1 MTRQI
6 GPHSNLES
14 LKKEAKQWLKALRA
28 ADPDALARLRS
39 ALPEHDQTITLRT
52 VQLALAREH
61 GAAGWAA
68 LCDSL
73 DARERKLRELREIAE
88 EMLRHAIFKGDH
100 AVAARLFERHPE
112 VATLDLFTAVA
123 AGNLEEVERRLAA
136 DPAGASR
143 AGGPLSWPPLLYLAY
158 MRLPGSA
165 ATSVAIARALLDRG
179 ADPNARW
186 SDGWDNYFTVLT
198 GVIALGEGVKPPHER
213 ADELAELL
221 IERGA
226 DPFDIQSFYNT
237 SICGDDTHWLD
248 VLWTHSERRGEIG
261 KWSEGKRI
269 GGKISLSALDFM
281 LSLAV
286 SYNHPRRA
294 EWLLAHGANPDTSH
308 AYSVRP
314 LREEAL
320 VHANQAMADLLTRHG
335 AAVAPLQGAAA
346 FQIACRTGDFAEA
359 RRLAALHPETL
370 RDATNLV
377 EAARFG
383 RRDIVELL
391 LDLGMGVDMEDEG
404 GVRAMN
410 IAAGNGRIDVMKLL
424 IERGADVD
432 RPTKHYGGPL
442 GFAAHFGQRAAAELL
457 APLSRDVH
465 NLVYLGMRDRLRE
478 LFAAEPELVNLRHFR
493 SGFTPLFALPAEE
506 TAALEM
512 ARFLLENG
520 ADPRLKS
527 PAGETPATAARKRG
541 QESVAELLSAIGR
554 GA

>member
-186 SDGWDNYFTVLT
+186 SDGWDN
-198 GVIALGEGVKPPHER
+198 
-213 ADELAELL
+213 
-221 IERGA
+221 
-226 DPFDIQSFYNT
+226 
-237 SICGDDTHWLD
+237 
-248 VLWTHSERRGEIG
+248 
-261 KWSEGKRI
+261 
-269 GGKISLSALDFM
+269 
-281 LSLAV
+281 
-286 SYNHPRRA
+286 
-294 EWLLAHGANPDTSH
+294 
-308 AYSVRP
+308 
-314 LREEAL
+314 
-320 VHANQAMADLLTRHG
+320 
-335 AAVAPLQGAAA
+335 
-346 FQIACRTGDFAEA
+346 
-359 RRLAALHPETL
+359 
-370 RDATNLV
+370 
-377 EAARFG
+377 
-383 RRDIVELL
+383 
-391 LDLGMGVDMEDEG
+391 
-404 GVRAMN
+404 
-410 IAAGNGRIDVMKLL
+410 
-424 IERGADVD
+424 
-432 RPTKHYGGPL
+432 
-442 GFAAHFGQRAAAELL
+442 
-457 APLSRDVH
+457 
-465 NLVYLGMRDRLRE
+465 
-478 LFAAEPELVNLRHFR
+478 
-493 SGFTPLFALPAEE
+493 
-506 TAALEM
+506 
-512 ARFLLENG
+512 
-520 ADPRLKS
+520 
-527 PAGETPATAARKRG
+527 
-541 QESVAELLSAIGR
+541 
-554 GA
+554 